1 LLKKTPLKYYC
12 LDIVIAFFISVLITS
27 NVASCAK
34 IIDLR
39 FSVFGI
45 HLAFDGGTLLFP
57 VAYIIDDL
65 LTEVYGFKIARRV
78 IWTGFIALAISALF
92 FFLLGIMPGEQT
104 WETYAGTQAY
114 NAILGGMSTGGIVLA
129 SLSGYLAGNFFNSV
143 ILSKMKI
150 LTKGRFLWMRTIG
163 SSVAG
168 ELIDSLVFIS
178 IASLAGVFPW
188 ELFVTLVLTNYLL
201 KLSLEIICTP
211 LSYLV
216 IGFLKR
222 AEGIDVYDHGVKY
235 KVFEF

>member
-1 LLKKTPLKYYC
+1 MLKKTPLKYYC